1 MYKSLHRAQSGL
13 CLTLVTTIIFFYF
26 LALRCTLDS
35 SPLFF
40 SLTSSILPHFWV
52 VIYIY
57 IYITLV
63 RWEVDPV
70 VFGECI
76 QWLLMQWFSSSLH
89 FVSVFSLGIFFF
101 SFPLLIFASSSA
113 RVTQWVCIR
122 SVLLLLLLPYVA
134 SRNAVFNEYKS
145 LSPSKNTRQAV
156 WCSHVFFPPY
166 SDVLLIPSFRFFFC
180 SSQYRSPNFSPDNK
194 LWVNN
199 PNTTASTKWRRE

>member
-1 MYKSLHRAQSGL
+1 MDS
-13 CLTLVTTIIFFYF
+13 
-26 LALRCTLDS
+26 ALLL
-35 SPLFF
+35 SPLLFF
-40 SLTSSILPHFWV
+40 STFWLFVALWIRPPSSFPSLLVFYPTFGLL
-52 VIYIY
+52 YIY

-166 SDVLLIPSFRFFFC
+166 SDVLLIPSFRFFC